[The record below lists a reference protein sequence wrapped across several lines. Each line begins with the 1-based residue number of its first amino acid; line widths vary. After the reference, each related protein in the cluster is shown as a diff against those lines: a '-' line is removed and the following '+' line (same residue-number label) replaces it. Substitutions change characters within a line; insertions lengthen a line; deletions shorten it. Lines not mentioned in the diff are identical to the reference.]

1 MQRPRRETQLPSRF
15 REPSPPRFSQLN
27 SHPKRRPID
36 PTKVDRNDVDQA
48 LAVIAATLEES
59 INEPPA
65 FILTQLPQFVAN
77 YVDNQPG
84 YSQYTD
90 LSEAGFFALF
100 FSDAV
105 VKIILKETNAYADLR
120 CQNPPLSEQAT
131 CH

>member
-1 MQRPRRETQLPSRF
+1 
-15 REPSPPRFSQLN
+15 
-27 SHPKRRPID
+27 
-36 PTKVDRNDVDQA
+36 
-48 LAVIAATLEES
+48 VIAAAPEES

-77 YVDNQPG
+77 YVDNRPG

-90 LSEAGFFALF
+90 LSEAGFFTLF

-105 VKIILKETNAYADLR
+105 IKIISKETNAYADLR

-131 CH
+131 RYWVPTTIAEIRVYIDINLYFSLYLLTVRDDYWRIHKIGKFIGIKRF